1 MAGGQGQLRG
11 VDHAHR
17 NGRAVTPLVAFVTLN
32 RVGEGV
38 AVVQNLATAGFAQV
52 LGDNLRLHAHA
63 AFNEFTHHGG
73 LRVAYGVRVRLDQVK
88 DFGVC
93 DEAALD
99 DLTHAGQQLVLRQGA
114 QGADLAE
121 HGGGRP
127 ERADQVLTLGGVDAS
142 LAAHGSVHHAEQ
154 GGRNVDDAHAAQPG
168 CRDEAGN
175 VGNGAAAHGDDRV
188 GAGEVVLTE
197 HLPAERRHLVVLCL
211 LSVWDFGAER
221 FVAHGAQVFH
231 DQLTGGT
238 QGTRVNH
245 EHLLGAVAE
254 NLGQGAEQ
262 VVANQHLVVLARGA
276 TGHRNTGDI
285 RFTGSAEGRL
295 SAHRVSFHR
304 RVGVGGGQELFARA
318 LRLAVTYA

>member
-1 MAGGQGQLRG
+1 MAGCQRQFGG

-32 RVGEGV
+32 RVGQGV
-38 AVVQNLATAGFAQV
+38 AVVQDFATAGLAQV
-52 LGDNLRLHAHA
+52 LGDDLSLHAHA
-63 AFNEFTHHGG
+63 TFNELAHHGG
-73 LRVAYGVRVRLDQVK
+73 LRIAHGLRVCLNQVK
-88 DFGVC
+88 NLGVC

-99 DLTHAGQQLVLRQGA
+99 DLTHAGQQLVLGQGA
-114 QGADLAE
+114 QGANLAE
-121 HGGGRP
+121 HRGGRP
-127 ERADQVLTLGGVDAS
+127 ERADQVLTLGGVNAG
-142 LAAHGSVHHAEQ
+142 LTTHGGVHHAQQ
-154 GGRNVDDAHAAQPG
+154 GGRNVHHAHAAQPG
-168 CRDEAGN
+168 RRHKAGH
-175 VGNGAAAHGDDRV
+175 VGNSTAAHRHDRV

-211 LSVWDFGAER
+211 LGVGNLGTER
-221 FVAHGAQVFH
+221 LVAHGAQVLH

-245 EHLLGAVAE
+245 EHLLRAVTE

-262 VVANQHLVVLARGA
+262 VVADENLIVLARGA